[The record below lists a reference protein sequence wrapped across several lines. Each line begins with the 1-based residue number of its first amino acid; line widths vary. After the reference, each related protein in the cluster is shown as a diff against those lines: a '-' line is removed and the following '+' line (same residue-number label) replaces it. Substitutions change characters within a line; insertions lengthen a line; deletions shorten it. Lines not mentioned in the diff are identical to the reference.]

1 MKQLVLEN
9 SSGQVARIFPWDGQ
23 PVQVVVRKDTSRI
36 ELHREVE
43 SLKKEKVPF
52 LLIGEVESSNLEKGN
67 FPIGNGM
74 GHLRL
79 VETIDSTVEDPIEN
93 KDNLKLLTILCLFI
107 IGMNALFMV
116 LVKSIPRDDSK
127 LEAELEQQVVKIVQK
142 HTPPPKVN
150 VSQNV
155 SQTQNPTVTKKSV
168 NLKRMGALAVFGS
181 MKSSNNKGGVDM
193 HAIQS
198 SAGPG
203 LGGLQGSGGT
213 QTALYG
219 KGILSAPLGAGGNLQ
234 GAGGYGTKGKGG
246 GQAGYGKMSL
256 VGANGSESIPL
267 SKEAEVGGGLDL
279 DLVAEVIKKN
289 LGQIRFCY
297 EQGLQSEPSLSGK
310 VTVEFVI
317 GGSGQVKS
325 AGVKN
330 SSLGSQIVDDCIVSR
345 LRSWRFALPEGGA
358 DVKVVYPFSFKRAGQ
373 G

>member
-9 SSGQVARIFPWDGQ
+9 SSGQVARVFPWDGE
-23 PVQVVVRKDTSRI
+23 PVQVVIRKDTSRV
-36 ELHREVE
+36 ELHRDVE
-43 SLKKEKVPF
+43 QLKKQKIPF
-52 LLIGEVESSNLEKGN
+52 HLVGQVQASNLEQSKFSVG
-67 FPIGNGM
+67 GL

-79 VETIDSTVEDPIEN
+79 VDKVENVVEDPHEN
-93 KDNLKLLTILCLFI
+93 KDNIKLFTLLCLFI
-107 IGMNALFMV
+107 IGMNVLFMV
-116 LVKSIPRDDSK
+116 FLRQVPQDHAKI
-127 LEAELEQQVVKIVQK
+127 EEELQQQVVKIVQRK
-142 HTPPPKVN
+142 PQPQNTAVTA
-150 VSQNV
+150 NV
-155 SQTQNPTVTKKSV
+155 SQTNNKSVTKKTQ

-181 MKSSNNKGGVDM
+181 MKNSNQRGGVNVN
-193 HAIQS
+193 AAQT

-246 GQAGYGKMSL
+246 GQAGYGKMTM
-256 VGANGSESIPL
+256 VGASGSESIPL
-267 SKEAEVGGGLDL
+267 SQEAEVGGGLDL

-310 VTVEFVI
+310 VTVEFTI
-317 GGSGQVKS
+317 GGSGQVKA

-330 SSLGSQIVDDCIVSR
+330 SSLGSQMVDECILSR
-345 LRSWRFALPEGGA
+345 LRSWRFALPEGGS

>member
-9 SSGQVARIFPWDGQ
+9 SSGQVARIFPWDGEA
-23 PVQVVVRKDTSRI
+23 VQVVVRKDTSRV
-36 ELHREVE
+36 ELHRDVE
-43 SLKKEKVPF
+43 SLKKKKIPFHLVGEIKEDSLAKHHFSLGNGLGQLKLVEKV
-52 LLIGEVESSNLEKGN
+52 ES
-67 FPIGNGM
+67 I
-74 GHLRL
+74 
-79 VETIDSTVEDPIEN
+79 VEDPIEN
-93 KDNLKLLTILCLFI
+93 KDNVKLFTLLCLFV

-116 LVKSIPRDDSK
+116 FMNSMPQDTAKI
-127 LEAELEQQVVKIVQK
+127 EEELQQQVVKIVQRQ
-142 HTPPPKVN
+142 PKPQQTATAN
-150 VSQNV
+150 VSTTNNK
-155 SQTQNPTVTKKSV
+155 SVTKKTQ

-181 MKSSNNKGGVDM
+181 MKNSNQRGGVNVN
-193 HAIQS
+193 AAQT

-256 VGANGSESIPL
+256 VGASGSESIPL
-267 SKEAEVGGGLDL
+267 SNEAEVGGGLDL

-317 GGSGQVKS
+317 GGSGQVKT
-325 AGVKN
+325 AGVRS
-330 SSLGSQIVDDCIVSR
+330 SSLGSQIVDECILSR
-345 LRSWRFALPEGGA
+345 LRSWRFALPAGGS

>member
-9 SSGQVARIFPWDGQ
+9 SSGQVARIFPWDGE
-23 PVQVVVRKDTSRI
+23 PVQVVVRKDTSRV
-36 ELHREVE
+36 ELHREIE
-43 SLKKEKVPF
+43 SLRKDKVPF
-52 LLIGEVESSNLEKGN
+52 HLMGEIQASTLEKNKFSLGS
-67 FPIGNGM
+67 I
-74 GHLRL
+74 GHLKL
-79 VETIDSTVEDPIEN
+79 VDKIDVTVEDPIEN
-93 KDNLKLLTILCLFI
+93 KDNVKLLTILCLFI
-107 IGMNALFMV
+107 IGMNVLFMTF
-116 LVKSIPRDDSK
+116 LKNMPQDTAKI
-127 LEAELEQQVVKIVQK
+127 EEELQQQVVKIVQRK
-142 HTPPPKVN
+142 TPPKTVTA
-150 VSQNV
+150 NV
-155 SQTQNPTVTKKSV
+155 SQTNNTTVAKKST

-181 MKSSNNKGGVDM
+181 MKSSNQKGGVNM
-193 HAIQS
+193 NAVQS

-256 VGANGSESIPL
+256 VGASGSESIPL

-310 VTVEFVI
+310 VTVEFTI
-317 GGSGQVKS
+317 GGSGQVKA

-330 SSLGSQIVDDCIVSR
+330 SSLGSQIVDECIVSR

>member
-9 SSGQVARIFPWDGQ
+9 SSGQVARVFPWNGESM
-23 PVQVVVRKDTSRI
+23 QVVVRKDTSRI
-36 ELHREVE
+36 ELYRDVDVLK
-43 SLKKEKVPF
+43 LKKIPFHLVGEIKEDSLAKQQFSLGNGLGHLKLVEKVDD
-52 LLIGEVESSNLEKGN
+52 V
-67 FPIGNGM
+67 
-74 GHLRL
+74 
-79 VETIDSTVEDPIEN
+79 VEDPKEN
-93 KDNLKLLTILCLFI
+93 KDNVKLFAILCLFV
-107 IGMNALFMV
+107 IGMNGLFM
-116 LVKSIPRDDSK
+116 LFVKNLPQDHAKI
-127 LEAELEQQVVKIVQK
+127 EEELQQQVVKIVQRQQ
-142 HTPPPKVN
+142 PKVAQTATAN
-150 VSQNV
+150 VSTVNNK
-155 SQTQNPTVTKKSV
+155 SVTKKTQ

-181 MKSSNNKGGVDM
+181 MKNSNQKGGINM
-193 HAIQS
+193 NAAQA

-267 SKEAEVGGGLDL
+267 SNEAEVGGGLDL

-317 GGSGQVKS
+317 GGSGQVKT
-325 AGVKN
+325 AGVRN
-330 SSLGSQIVDDCIVSR
+330 SSLGSQMVDDCIVSR
-345 LRSWRFALPEGGA
+345 LRSWRFALPAGGS

>member
-9 SSGQVARIFPWDGQ
+9 SSGQVARVFPWDGET
-23 PVQVVVRKDTSRI
+23 VQVVIRKDTSRV
-36 ELHREVE
+36 ELYRETE
-43 SLKKEKVPF
+43 SLKKDKIPF
-52 LLIGEVESSNLEKGN
+52 HLVGEIKASTLEKDQ
-67 FPIGNGM
+67 FSIGGL
-74 GHLRL
+74 GHLKL
-79 VETIDSTVEDPIEN
+79 VDKVEEVVEDPKEN
-93 KDNLKLLTILCLFI
+93 QDNIKLLTILCLFI
-107 IGMNALFMV
+107 IGMNAVFM
-116 LVKSIPRDDSK
+116 LLLKNMPQNNEKI
-127 LEAELEQQVVKIVQK
+127 EEELQQQVVKIVQRQ
-142 HTPPPKVN
+142 PKPQPTN
-150 VSQNV
+150 VSTNV
-155 SQTQNPTVTKKSV
+155 SQTNNKSVTKKTQ

-181 MKSSNNKGGVDM
+181 LKSSNQRGGVNM
-193 HAIQS
+193 NAVQS

-219 KGILSAPLGAGGNLQ
+219 KGILSAPLGAGGSLQ

-256 VGANGSESIPL
+256 VGASGSESIPL
-267 SKEAEVGGGLDL
+267 SNEAEVGGGLDL

-310 VTVEFVI
+310 VTVEFTI
-317 GGSGQVKS
+317 GGSGQVKT
-325 AGVKN
+325 AGVR
-330 SSLGSQIVDDCIVSR
+330 SSTLGSQVVDECILSR

>member
-23 PVQVVVRKDTSRI
+23 AVQVVVRKDTSRV
-36 ELHREVE
+36 ELHRDTEG
-43 SLKKEKVPF
+43 LKQKKIPF
-52 LLIGEVESSNLEKGN
+52 HLVGQVDASTLENNQFSIGGL
-67 FPIGNGM
+67 
-74 GHLRL
+74 GHLKL
-79 VETIDSTVEDPIEN
+79 VDKIDQIIEDPIEN
-93 KDNLKLLTILCLFI
+93 EDNVKLLTLICLFI
-107 IGMNALFMV
+107 IGMNVLFMV
-116 LVKSIPRDDSK
+116 LMRSIPQNTAK
-127 LEAELEQQVVKIVQK
+127 IEEELQQQVVKIVQK
-142 HTPPPKVN
+142 KTPPKVN
-150 VSQNV
+150 NVSANV
-155 SQTQNPTVTKKSV
+155 SQTNNQSVTKKTT

-181 MKSSNNKGGVDM
+181 MKSSNQKGGVDV
-193 HAIQS
+193 HAVQS

-267 SKEAEVGGGLDL
+267 SNEAEVGGGLDL

-317 GGSGQVKS
+317 GGSGQVKT

-330 SSLGSQIVDDCIVSR
+330 SSLGSQTVDECILSR
-345 LRSWRFALPEGGA
+345 LRSWRFALPEGGS